1 MLFWLYDL
9 PLALMAILIC
19 LPCLAF
25 TLGGLLV
32 LRPRVRRWLGPQP
45 GANELVSTFLS
56 AYGVFYGLMLGLI
69 AVATYQHFSDVETAV
84 QREAAAVAGLYRD
97 ISAHPQPDRDH
108 MQAALREYTR
118 FVIEDVWPAQQ
129 RGELHPGTP
138 AA

>member
-9 PLALMAILIC
+9 PLPLMAVLIC

-25 TLGGLLV
+25 TWGGLLV

-69 AVATYQHFSDVETAV
+69 AVATYQTLTSKPLCSEKLRPLPGCTETSPRTPNPPATKCR
-84 QREAAAVAGLYRD
+84 QRFA
-97 ISAHPQPDRDH
+97 S
-108 MQAALREYTR
+108 TR
-118 FVIEDVWPAQQ
+118 AS
-129 RGELHPGTP
+129 
-138 AA
+138 